1 MNNNN
6 HNHYYRTIIIILTL
20 ILMLIMQIKS
30 SGEYNGK
37 RTQRI
42 NDKKPKDE
50 TMKLLSTTKSININ
64 QHHHHH
70 NHFTFDCNYH
80 TISAS
85 NHRKDSNHEN
95 NTSEN
100 SKISHSTIS
109 TFTAEIGDDYDN
121 NNNNNNQR
129 MKNSEKN
136 EQIITIPLSIG
147 DRIHYK
153 CSMIVDHLEQ
163 CEQQRQQR
171 SSLSLIM
178 FNEMKM
184 KMKKSELFQ
193 NNFIIP
199 NHCHS
204 IRIILQW
211 PRRIEQLNRT
221 DNQKEAMIFENVT
234 KTTHVTSNDID
245 YHSKIIDNDDVNF
258 ISDSVRTNFNNQQR
272 IPFSSSTRMTI
283 SNRYDA
289 WINITN
295 FTIDHQGIYRMIFYR
310 RKNLLLLPEN
320 IDSKNNGNSSNDNG
334 DDDDDDDEHEIIYE
348 HSFKLIA
355 FKNPEKKHL
364 LIFR

>member
-163 CEQQRQQR
+163 CEQQR

-221 DNQKEAMIFENVT
+221 GNLDILNLFCFFFFIVKFFFFIF
-234 KTTHVTSNDID
+234 
-245 YHSKIIDNDDVNF
+245 
-258 ISDSVRTNFNNQQR
+258 
-272 IPFSSSTRMTI
+272 
-283 SNRYDA
+283 
-289 WINITN
+289 
-295 FTIDHQGIYRMIFYR
+295 HQ
-310 RKNLLLLPEN
+310 
-320 IDSKNNGNSSNDNG
+320 
-334 DDDDDDDEHEIIYE
+334 
-348 HSFKLIA
+348 
-355 FKNPEKKHL
+355 
-364 LIFR
+364 